1 MILFE
6 LRQFLKEQHT
16 VSLKELCEHFES
28 SEEAMEEMLK
38 IWVRKGYLK
47 ILDTSLPCGGCS
59 DINCTRPKYFR
70 WKN

>member
-16 VSLKELCEHFES
+16 VSLKELREHFES
-28 SEEAMEEMLK
+28 SEVAMEEMLQ
-38 IWVRKGYLK
+38 IWTRKGYLQT
-47 ILDTSLPCGGCS
+47 LDTSFPCGGCS
-59 DINCTRPKYFR
+59 DINSTRPRCFR

>member
-28 SEEAMEEMLK
+28 SEEAMEEMLQ
-38 IWVRKGYLK
+38 IWVRKGYLQT
-47 ILDTSLPCGGCS
+47 LDTSLPCDDCS
-59 DINCTRPKYFR
+59 DINGSCPKCFR

>member
-16 VSLKELCEHFES
+16 VSLKELCKHFES
-28 SEEAMEEMLK
+28 SEEVMEEMLQ
-38 IWVRKGYLK
+38 IWVRKGYLQT
-47 ILDTSLPCGGCS
+47 LDTSLPCGGCS
-59 DINCTRPKYFR
+59 DINGTRPKYFR